1 VIAGSLLTEFYLREG
16 LRETPEWRALDA
28 AQVAQEAD
36 ALRALWQAL
45 AAMARP
51 NEATTEQAFIRPV
64 FDRLGWHHLPQQAAG
79 GGRRDIPDALLFT
92 TGASRDQAAAIP
104 APGDRYRLA
113 AVVVENEA
121 RDTPL
126 DRGSGKGGTP
136 ASQILRYLALAEPA
150 SGGAVRWGLLT
161 NGRIWRLYYHGARS
175 RAEGFV
181 GFNLPALLDGA
192 AEGEAGALDLFRAFL
207 LLFRRD
213 AHDRTGPGGL
223 SFLDAALAEG
233 RRYEQRITAA
243 LSEAVFDRVFPRL
256 VAALAQADPQA
267 RPADPR
273 WRAEARE
280 AALILLY
287 RLLFILYAEDRDLL
301 PVRHAGYAA
310 YALRRL
316 RLQAAEARDQ
326 ARPLSTTLTRWWDD
340 LAALCRA
347 IDAGDASLGLPPYNG
362 GLFSASAA
370 PLLARAR
377 LADATM
383 GELLDDLSRE
393 GEGTARR
400 LINFRDLSVQH
411 LGSIYE
417 RLLEFDVVAEGGG
430 VGVRLNAFARKNTG
444 SYYTPEEL
452 VRLIIRRAVGPLLD
466 ERRAAFREAAERLA
480 SDRRPKEQ
488 RLAELRRLDPAEAFL
503 SLRVL
508 DPAMGSGHFL
518 VSLVDWLT
526 DETLAAQQE
535 AAALTPWGE
544 YASPLSAKIEAIRGH
559 IREQARAHGWEVR
572 DEHLDDRHLVRR
584 IVLKRVIY
592 GADLN
597 PMAVE
602 LAKLSLWL
610 HSFTVGAPLSF
621 LDHHL
626 RAGDSLFGEFVHQA
640 EERIRARGSLLIG
653 QAVVQAR
660 QAARGMTMIE
670 ELTDAD
676 IAEVRQSAAT
686 FGGVEE
692 ATRPLSRFLDFI
704 HATRWLEPDLGQM
717 ERQTLDYLLDGE
729 LGDPVKVI
737 AEGKAERGPKG
748 TQAMAERLMAKA
760 RGLAEERRFQHW
772 EVAFPGVWED
782 WESSRPRGGFD
793 AVIGNPPWDKV
804 EVDDASWFRAHAPE
818 FARRETVPKREI
830 RAAITRAAHARSI
843 LWREFCAAR
852 DRMHRAIQVARSNG
866 AFPFTSAGRADL
878 FALFVERG
886 IRLLR
891 PGGRLGL
898 LVPTGLVADR
908 RTAPFF
914 VHLATTGRVI
924 DILDF
929 ENRLGPIRAEARRTT
944 PTSARGQRAPRRM
957 AVRSARA
964 RRDAFFPDVHK
975 SFKFAAFVAAADER
989 SDATMSCAFF
999 LSAEDIDRLPERLLS
1014 IRAADFAAVNPNTG
1028 TAATFRHQR
1037 DADITID
1044 LHRRFPIVQRTDGRT
1059 APAWPIDYSQM
1070 FNMRTD
1076 RGNGTL
1082 RKSEELDAAGFYRVA
1097 GGFWRRAE
1105 IEYVPLLVGRMIHH
1119 YDHRFAAVEES
1130 EDAEENDAVGVL
1142 TTPQQHSDP
1151 HHAPDPQFW
1160 VPREQVP
1167 AFGGLGWLLAYRDI
1181 ARTTDA
1187 RTAIATVIPRYGAG
1201 HTLPVLPPN
1210 LPASPGADAPPLLRA
1225 AYESEVARAVAAYR
1239 RAAPLVLANF
1249 NSLALDFVARQ
1260 KVQTTHLSFFI
1271 VQQLPVIPLDAF
1283 ARQIGTTTAETMIR
1297 DHVLRLSYTAHD
1309 LKAFAEDLGY
1319 HGPPFPWDAEER
1331 LHLRAR
1337 LDALFFLLYGL
1348 DRDAAD
1354 YILGTFPIVREEEE
1368 RQFAGRF
1375 RSRDLILGYMAAFA
1389 AGDAESRIAA

>member
-1 VIAGSLLTEFYLREG
+1 MIAGSLLTEFFLREG

-28 AQVAQEAD
+28 PQVAQEAD
-36 ALRALWQAL
+36 ALRALWTAL
-45 AAMARP
+45 AAMAKP

-64 FDRLGWHHLPQQAAG
+64 LDRLGWHHLPQQAAG

-92 TGASRDQAAAIP
+92 TAVNRDQAAAIP

-161 NGRIWRLYYHGARS
+161 NGRTWRLYFHGARS

-181 GFNLPALLDGA
+181 GFDLPALLDGA
-192 AEGEAGALDLFRAFL
+192 AQGEAGALDLFRAFL
-207 LLFRRD
+207 LLFRRE
-213 AHDRTGPGGL
+213 AHEPTGPGGL
-223 SFLDAALAEG
+223 TFLDAALAEG

-256 VAALAQADPQA
+256 VAALAEADPQA

-273 WRAEARE
+273 WRAEARQ

-301 PVRHAGYAA
+301 PVRHPGYAA

-316 RLQAAEARDQ
+316 RTQAAEARDQ
-326 ARPLSTTLTRWWDD
+326 ARPLSATLTRWWDD

-370 PLLARAR
+370 PLLLRAR
-377 LADATM
+377 LPDATM

-393 GEGTARR
+393 GEAGARR
-400 LINFRDLSVQH
+400 LINFRDLSVQQ

-417 RLLEFDVVAEGGG
+417 RLLEFDVVPEGAG

-466 ERRAAFREAAERLA
+466 ERRAAFRDAALRLA
-480 SDRRPKEQ
+480 ADRRPKEQ
-488 RLAELRRLDPAEAFL
+488 RLADLRRLDPAEAFL

-535 AAALTPWGE
+535 AAALVPWGD
-544 YASPLSAKIEAIRGH
+544 YASPLSAKIETIRGH
-559 IREQARAHGWEVR
+559 IRDQAQANGWEVR

-592 GADLN
+592 GTDLN

-626 RAGDSLFGEFVHQA
+626 RTGDSLFGEFVHQA
-640 EERIRARGSLLIG
+640 EERIRQRGALLIG

-676 IAEVRQSAAT
+676 IAEVRESAIA

-717 ERQTLDYLLDGE
+717 ERQTLDYLLDGV

-737 AEGKAERGPKG
+737 NEGRAERGPKG
-748 TQAMAERLMAKA
+748 AQTMAERVMAKA
-760 RGLAEERRFQHW
+760 RALAEERRFHHW

-793 AVIGNPPWDKV
+793 AVIGNPPWDRMKLQEV
-804 EVDDASWFRAHAPE
+804 EWFAARAPE
-818 FARRETVPKREI
+818 VARQQ
-830 RAAITRAAHARSI
+830 RAADRKRMVAAIRQRGGDLATDYERAAWTA
-843 LWREFCAAR
+843 EAAAR
-852 DRMHRAIQVARSNG
+852 VARACG
-866 AFPFTSAGRADL
+866 AYPLLSGGDANL
-878 FALFVERG
+878 YALFVERALRLVKPSG
-886 IRLLR
+886 IV
-891 PGGRLGL
+891 GL
-898 LVPTGLVADR
+898 LVPSGIAADKG
-908 RTAPFF
+908 AAAFF
-914 VHLATTGRVI
+914 RSVATTGR
-924 DILDF
+924 LGALFDF
-929 ENRLGPIRAEARRTT
+929 ENRRTRLGLDP
-944 PTSARGQRAPRRM
+944 
-957 AVRSARA
+957 
-964 RRDAFFPDVHK
+964 FFPDVD
-975 SFKFAAFVAAADER
+975 SRFKFSAIVIGGEERRFASAA
-989 SDATMSCAFF
+989 CAFF
-999 LSAEDIDRLPERLLS
+999 AQSAEEAEASALALTP
-1014 IRAADFAAVNPNTG
+1014 ADFAAVNPNTG
-1028 TAATFRHQR
+1028 TAPVFRSGR
-1037 DADITID
+1037 DAEITLGVYARVPVLVD
-1044 LHRRFPIVQRTDGRT
+1044 HRKTPPARVWPVRYATMFHMTNDSDKFRTE
-1059 APAWPIDYSQM
+1059 A
-1070 FNMRTD
+1070 
-1076 RGNGTL
+1076 
-1082 RKSEELDAAGFYRVA
+1082 ELVKAGAYRVA
-1097 GGFWRRAE
+1097 PNRWKKGDQEWA
-1105 IEYVPLLVGRMIHH
+1105 PLYEGKMVQAF
-1119 YDHRFAAVEES
+1119 DHRAASVVVNPQNLNRPAQPEPATEE
-1130 EDAEENDAVGVL
+1130 
-1142 TTPQQHSDP
+1142 QHADP
-1151 HHAPDPQFW
+1151 NWLPNPQFW
-1160 VPREQVP
+1160 VATSDIDWPEGPRWALGFKDITSPTNARTVIAAAVP
-1167 AFGGLGWLLAYRDI
+1167 FAAFGNTKPLLLPDLPEEPRQTGPARERWRAECDAILATYRRGAPLLLANLN
-1181 ARTTDA
+1181 A
-1187 RTAIATVIPRYGAG
+1187 
-1201 HTLPVLPPN
+1201 LP
-1210 LPASPGADAPPLLRA
+1210 
-1225 AYESEVARAVAAYR
+1225 
-1239 RAAPLVLANF
+1239 
-1249 NSLALDFVARQ
+1249 LDYIARQ
-1260 KVQTTHLSFFI
+1260 KVQGTHLNFYI
-1271 VQQLPVIPLDAF
+1271 VEQLPILPLDAY
-1283 ARQIGTTTAETMIR
+1283 ARPIGATTAEAIIR

-1309 LKAFAEDLGY
+1309 LAPFAEDLGH
-1319 HGPPFPWDAEER
+1319 HGPPFAWDAEER

-1389 AGDAESRIAA
+1389 AGDADSRIAA

>member
-1 VIAGSLLTEFYLREG
+1 MIAGSLLTEFYLREG

-28 AQVAQEAD
+28 AHVVREAD
-36 ALRALWQAL
+36 ALRGLWQPL

-79 GGRRDIPDALLFT
+79 GGHRDIPDALLFA
-92 TGASRDQAAAIP
+92 TGASRDQAAAIA

-126 DRGSGKGGTP
+126 DRGSGRGGTP

-161 NGRIWRLYYHGARS
+161 NGRFWRLYFHGARS
-175 RAEGFV
+175 RAEGFC
-181 GFNLPALLDGA
+181 GFDLPAILEGA
-192 AEGEAGALDLFRAFL
+192 ARGEGGALDLVRAFL

-213 AHDRTGPGGL
+213 AHERTGPGGL
-223 SFLDAALAEG
+223 TFLDAALAEG

-256 VAALAQADPQA
+256 VAALSEADPQA
-267 RPADPR
+267 RPADPS

-301 PVRHAGYAA
+301 PVRHAGYGA

-316 RLQAAEARDQ
+316 RTQAAEARDQ
-326 ARPLSTTLTRWWDD
+326 ARPLSASLTRWWDD
-340 LAALCRA
+340 LGALCRA
-347 IDAGDASLGLPPYNG
+347 IDTGDASLGLPPYNG
-362 GLFSASAA
+362 GLFAASAA

-377 LADATM
+377 LPDATM
-383 GELLDDLSRE
+383 GDLLDDLSRE
-393 GEGTARR
+393 GEGAARR
-400 LINFRDLSVQH
+400 LINFRDLSVQQ

-417 RLLEFDVVAEGGG
+417 RLLEFDVVAEGAG
-430 VGVRLNAFARKNTG
+430 VGVRLNAFARKNSG

-452 VRLIIRRAVGPLLD
+452 VRLIIRRAVGPLLE
-466 ERRAAFREAAERLA
+466 ERRTGFRDAALRLG
-480 SDRRPKEQ
+480 SDRRAKEQ
-488 RLAELRRLDPAEAFL
+488 RVADLRRLDPAEAFL

-535 AAALTPWGE
+535 AASLVPWGD

-559 IREQARAHGWEVR
+559 IRAQARANGWEVR

-626 RAGDSLFGEFVHQA
+626 RTGDSLFGEFVHQA
-640 EERIRARGSLLIG
+640 EARIRARGSLLIG

-670 ELTDAD
+670 DLTDAD
-676 IAEVRQSAAT
+676 IAEVRESATT

-717 ERQTLDYLLDGE
+717 ERQTLDYLLDGV
-729 LGDPVKVI
+729 LGDPVKII
-737 AEGKAERGPKG
+737 AEGKTERGPQG
-748 TQAMAERLMAKA
+748 TQAMAGRVMAQA
-760 RGLAEERRFQHW
+760 RALAEERRFQHW

-793 AVIGNPPWDKV
+793 AVIGNPPWDRIKHQEV
-804 EVDDASWFRAHAPE
+804 EWFAARAPE
-818 FARRETVPKREI
+818 VARQQ
-830 RAAITRAAHARSI
+830 RAADRKAMVAALRKKGGDLAAEYERAAWTA
-843 LWREFCAAR
+843 EAAAR
-852 DRMHRAIQVARSNG
+852 VARACG
-866 AFPFTSAGRADL
+866 AFPLLSGGDANL
-878 FALFVERG
+878 YALFVERSLRLVKPTG
-886 IRLLR
+886 IV
-891 PGGRLGL
+891 GL
-898 LVPTGLVADR
+898 LVPSGIAADKGA
-908 RTAPFF
+908 APFF
-914 VHLATTGRVI
+914 RSVATTGRLGAL
-924 DILDF
+924 LDF
-929 ENRLGPIRAEARRTT
+929 ENRRTRLGLDP
-944 PTSARGQRAPRRM
+944 
-957 AVRSARA
+957 
-964 RRDAFFPDVHK
+964 FFPDVD
-975 SFKFAAFVAAADER
+975 SRFKFAALIAGGEERRFEAAA
-989 SDATMSCAFF
+989 CAFF
-999 LSAEDIDRLPERLLS
+999 AQSAAEAESSGLALTPQ
-1014 IRAADFAAVNPNTG
+1014 DFAAVNPNTG
-1028 TAATFRHQR
+1028 TAPVFRGAR
-1037 DADITID
+1037 DAEITLAIYRRVPVLVD
-1044 LHRRFPIVQRTDGRT
+1044 HRPTPPARVWPARYATMFHMTNDSAKFRTE
-1059 APAWPIDYSQM
+1059 A
-1070 FNMRTD
+1070 
-1076 RGNGTL
+1076 
-1082 RKSEELDAAGFYRVA
+1082 ELVAAGAYRIA
-1097 GGFWRRAE
+1097 PNRWKKAAAE
-1105 IEYVPLLVGRMIHH
+1105 WVPLLVGRSIHIF
-1119 YDHRFAAVEES
+1119 DHRAAAVVENPES
-1130 EDAEENDAVGVL
+1130 IHNPFSSEPTTEAQHEDPAHC
-1142 TTPQQHSDP
+1142 PR
-1151 HHAPDPQFW
+1151 PQFW
-1160 VPREQVP
+1160 VETSEIPWP
-1167 AFGGLGWLLAYRDI
+1167 AGLGWALAFRDI
-1181 ARTTDA
+1181 ARPTDV
-1187 RTAIATVIPRYGAG
+1187 RTVIAAAVPFAAFGNK
-1201 HTLPVLPPN
+1201 L
-1210 LPASPGADAPPLLRA
+1210 PLLLPLLPEETRQGGAARDHWRA
-1225 AYESEVARAVAAYR
+1225 ACDAILATYR
-1239 RAAPLVLANF
+1239 RGAPLLLANL
-1249 NSLALDFVARQ
+1249 NALPLDYIARQ
-1260 KVQTTHLSFFI
+1260 KVQGTNLNFYI
-1271 VQQLPVIPLDAF
+1271 VEQLPILPLAAF
-1283 ARQIGTTTAETMIR
+1283 ARPIGATTAEAMVR

-1309 LKAFAEDLGY
+1309 LKPFADDLG
-1319 HGPPFPWDAEER
+1319 HQGPPFAWDAEER

-1348 DRDAAD
+1348 DRDAAG

-1368 RQFAGRF
+1368 RRFAGRF

-1389 AGDAESRIAA
+1389 AGDPDSRIAA

>member
-92 TGASRDQAAAIP
+92 TGASRDQAAAIS

-161 NGRIWRLYYHGARS
+161 NGRIWRLYFHGARS

-181 GFNLPALLDGA
+181 GFDLPALLDGA
-192 AEGEAGALDLFRAFL
+192 AQGEAGALDLFRAFL

-223 SFLDAALAEG
+223 TFLDAALAEG

-256 VAALAQADPQA
+256 VAALAEADPQA
-267 RPADPR
+267 KPADPR

-301 PVRHAGYAA
+301 PVRHAGYGA

-316 RLQAAEARDQ
+316 RGQAAEARDQ
-326 ARPLSTTLTRWWDD
+326 ARPLSATLTRWWDD

-377 LADATM
+377 LPDATM

-417 RLLEFDVVAEGGG
+417 RLLEFDVVAEGAG
-430 VGVRLNAFARKNTG
+430 VGVRLNAFARKNSG

-466 ERRAAFREAAERLA
+466 ERRAAFRDAAERLA
-480 SDRRPKEQ
+480 SDRRAKEQ
-488 RLAELRRLDPAEAFL
+488 RLADLRRLDPAEAFL
-503 SLRVL
+503 GLRVL

-559 IREQARAHGWEVR
+559 IRAQAQANGWEVR

-676 IAEVRQSAAT
+676 IAEVRESATT

-717 ERQTLDYLLDGE
+717 ERQTLDYLLDGV

-748 TQAMAERLMAKA
+748 TQTMAERVMVKA
-760 RGLAEERRFQHW
+760 RALAEERRFQHW

-793 AVIGNPPWDKV
+793 AVIGNPPWDLIQIEEV
-804 EVDDASWFRAHAPE
+804 EWFAARVPE
-818 FARRETVPKREI
+818 IARQ
-830 RAAITRAAHARSI
+830 TRAAERKRMVAALQRRRDPVADDYAR
-843 LWREFCAAR
+843 FANFAQAASR
-852 DRMHRAIQVARSNG
+852 VASASG
-866 AFPFTSAGRADL
+866 AFPLLSGRKANL
-878 FALFVERG
+878 YGLFVERALRLVKPTG
-886 IRLLR
+886 IV
-891 PGGRLGL
+891 GL
-898 LVPTGLVADR
+898 LVPSGIAADKGA
-908 RTAPFF
+908 APFF
-914 VHLATTGRVI
+914 RSVATTGR
-924 DILDF
+924 LGALFDF
-929 ENRLGPIRAEARRTT
+929 ENRRTRAGLD
-944 PTSARGQRAPRRM
+944 P
-957 AVRSARA
+957 
-964 RRDAFFPDVHK
+964 FFPDVD
-975 SFKFAAFVAAADER
+975 SRFKFAALIVAGEGRRFDAAA
-989 SDATMSCAFF
+989 CAFF
-999 LSAEDIDRLPERLLS
+999 AQSAEEAEASGLALTPQ
-1014 IRAADFAAVNPNTG
+1014 DFAAVNPNTG
-1028 TAATFRHQR
+1028 TAPVFRGAR
-1037 DADITID
+1037 DAEIT
-1044 LHRRFPIVQRTDGRT
+1044 LSVYRRVPVLVDQRPTPPVRVWPVRFLQMLNMTTDSNLFR
-1059 APAWPIDYSQM
+1059 
-1070 FNMRTD
+1070 RE
-1076 RGNGTL
+1076 
-1082 RKSEELDAAGFYRVA
+1082 EELTRAGAYRVA
-1097 GGFWRRAE
+1097 PSRWKKAATE
-1105 IEYVPLLVGRMIHH
+1105 WAPLMVGRSIHIF
-1119 YDHRFAAVEES
+1119 DHRAAAVV
-1130 EDAEENDAVGVL
+1130 ENPTSVQN
-1142 TTPQQHSDP
+1142 PFSSDP
-1151 HHAPDPQFW
+1151 TTEAQHQDPAHCPRPQFW
-1160 VPREQVP
+1160 VETSEIPWP
-1167 AFGGLGWLLAYRDI
+1167 AGLGWALAFRDI
-1181 ARTTDA
+1181 ARPTDV
-1187 RTAIATVIPRYGAG
+1187 RTVI
-1201 HTLPVLPPN
+1201 
-1210 LPASPGADAPPLLRA
+1210 A
-1225 AYESEVARAVAAYR
+1225 AAVPFAAFGNKL
-1239 RAAPLVLANF
+1239 PLVLPLLPEEPRQGGAARDRWRAECDAILATYRRGAPLLLANL
-1249 NSLALDFVARQ
+1249 NALPLDYIARQ
-1260 KVQTTHLSFFI
+1260 KVQ
-1271 VQQLPVIPLDAF
+1271 
-1283 ARQIGTTTAETMIR
+1283 GTN
-1297 DHVLRLSYTAHD
+1297 LN
-1309 LKAFAEDLGY
+1309 F
-1319 HGPPFPWDAEER
+1319 
-1331 LHLRAR
+1331 
-1337 LDALFFLLYGL
+1337 
-1348 DRDAAD
+1348 
-1354 YILGTFPIVREEEE
+1354 
-1368 RQFAGRF
+1368 
-1375 RSRDLILGYMAAFA
+1375 
-1389 AGDAESRIAA
+1389 

>member
-1 VIAGSLLTEFYLREG
+1 MIAGSLLTEFFLRDG

-36 ALRALWQAL
+36 GLRGRWQAL
-45 AAMARP
+45 AAMAKP
-51 NEATTEQAFIRPV
+51 NEATTEQDFIRPV
-64 FDRLGWHHLPQQAAG
+64 FDRLGWHHLPQQPAG
-79 GGRRDIPDALLFT
+79 GGRRDIPDALLFGT
-92 TGASRDQAAAIP
+92 ATHRDEAAAIA

-161 NGRIWRLYYHGARS
+161 NGRIWRLYFHGARS

-181 GFNLPALLDGA
+181 GFDLPALLDGA
-192 AEGEAGALDLFRAFL
+192 AKGDAGALDLFRAFL
-207 LLFRRD
+207 LLFRRE
-213 AHDRTGPGGL
+213 AHERTGPGGL
-223 SFLDAALAEG
+223 TFLDAALAEG

-256 VAALAQADPQA
+256 VAALAKADPKA
-267 RPADPR
+267 RPADAE

-316 RLQAAEARDQ
+316 RGQAAEARDHT
-326 ARPLSTTLTRWWDD
+326 RPLSATLTRWWDD
-340 LAALCRA
+340 LAALCQA

-377 LADATM
+377 LPDATM

-400 LINFRDLSVQH
+400 LINFRDLSVQQ

-417 RLLEFDVVAEGGG
+417 RLLEFDVVPEGAG
-430 VGVRLNAFARKNTG
+430 VDVRLNAFARKNSG

-535 AAALTPWGE
+535 AAALVPWGD

-559 IREQARAHGWEVR
+559 IRTQAEANGWELR

-626 RAGDSLFGEFVHQA
+626 RTGDSLFGEFVHQA
-640 EERIRARGSLLIG
+640 EERIRERGSLLIG

-660 QAARGMTMIE
+660 LAARGMTMIE

-676 IAEVRQSAAT
+676 IAEVRESATA

-717 ERQTLDYLLDGE
+717 ERQTLGYLLDGV

-737 AEGKAERGPKG
+737 NDGKAERGPEG
-748 TQAMAERLMAKA
+748 TRAMAARLMAKA
-760 RGLAEERRFQHW
+760 RALAEERRFQHW

-793 AVIGNPPWDKV
+793 AVIGNPPWDRIKLQEV
-804 EVDDASWFRAHAPE
+804 EWFAARAPDV
-818 FARRETVPKREI
+818 ARQQ
-830 RAAITRAAHARSI
+830 RAADRKKMVAALRRKGGDLATDYQRAAWTA
-843 LWREFCAAR
+843 EAAAR
-852 DRMHRAIQVARSNG
+852 VARACG
-866 AFPFTSAGRADL
+866 AFPLLSGGDANL
-878 FALFVERG
+878 YALFVERALRLVKPAG
-886 IRLLR
+886 IV
-891 PGGRLGL
+891 GL
-898 LVPTGLVADR
+898 LVPSGIAADKGA
-908 RTAPFF
+908 APFF
-914 VHLATTGRVI
+914 RSVATTGR
-924 DILDF
+924 LGALFDF
-929 ENRLGPIRAEARRTT
+929 ENRRTRAGLE
-944 PTSARGQRAPRRM
+944 P
-957 AVRSARA
+957 
-964 RRDAFFPDVHK
+964 FFPDVD
-975 SFKFAAFVAAADER
+975 SRFKFAALIAGGEGRRFDAAA
-989 SDATMSCAFF
+989 CAFF
-999 LSAEDIDRLPERLLS
+999 AQSAEEAEASGLKLTPQ
-1014 IRAADFAAVNPNTG
+1014 DFAAVNPNTG
-1028 TAATFRHQR
+1028 TAPVFRGRR
-1037 DADITID
+1037 DAKITLGVYRRVPVLVD
-1044 LHRRFPIVQRTDGRT
+1044 HRSTPPARVWPVRYATMFHMTNDSDKFRTEAEIVR
-1059 APAWPIDYSQM
+1059 
-1070 FNMRTD
+1070 
-1076 RGNGTL
+1076 
-1082 RKSEELDAAGFYRVA
+1082 AGAYRVA
-1097 GGFWRRAE
+1097 PNRWKKGAAE
-1105 IEYVPLLVGRMIHH
+1105 WVPLMVGRSIHIF
-1119 YDHRFAAVEES
+1119 DHRAAAVVENPDSIHNPFSS
-1130 EDAEENDAVGVL
+1130 EP
-1142 TTPQQHSDP
+1142 TTEAQHQDP
-1151 HHAPDPQFW
+1151 AHCPRPQFW
-1160 VPREQVP
+1160 VETSDIPWP
-1167 AFGGLGWLLAYRDI
+1167 AGLGWALAFRDI
-1181 ARTTDA
+1181 ARPTDV
-1187 RTAIATVIPRYGAG
+1187 RTVIAAAVPFAAFGNK
-1201 HTLPVLPPN
+1201 L
-1210 LPASPGADAPPLLRA
+1210 PLLLPLLPD
-1225 AYESEVARAVAAYR
+1225 EPKHTGPARERWGAECDAILANYR
-1239 RAAPLVLANF
+1239 RGAPLLLANLA
-1249 NSLALDFVARQ
+1249 SLPLDYIARQ
-1260 KVQTTHLSFFI
+1260 KVQGANLNFYI
-1271 VQQLPVIPLDAF
+1271 IEQLPILPFDAC
-1283 ARQIGTTTAETMIR
+1283 ARPIGTTTAEAIIR

-1309 LKAFAEDLGY
+1309 LKPFAEDLG
-1319 HGPPFPWDAEER
+1319 HQGAPFAWDAEER

-1354 YILGTFPIVREEEE
+1354 FILGTFPIVREEEE
-1368 RQFAGRF
+1368 RQFGGRF
-1375 RSRDLILGYMAAFA
+1375 RSRDLILGYMAAFS
-1389 AGDAESRIAA
+1389 AGDADSRIAA

>member
-1 VIAGSLLTEFYLREG
+1 MIAGSLLTEFYLRAG
-16 LRETPEWRALDA
+16 LRETPEWRALDT

-36 ALRALWQAL
+36 ALRTLWQAL

-92 TGASRDQAAAIP
+92 TGASRDQAAAIA

-161 NGRIWRLYYHGARS
+161 NGRTWRLYFHGARS

-181 GFNLPALLDGA
+181 GFDLPALLDGA
-192 AEGEAGALDLFRAFL
+192 AKGDAGALDLFRAFL
-207 LLFRRD
+207 LLFRRE
-213 AHDRTGPGGL
+213 AHERTGPGGL
-223 SFLDAALAEG
+223 TFLDAALAEG

-256 VAALAQADPQA
+256 VAALAEADPQA
-267 RPADPR
+267 KPADPR

-301 PVRHAGYAA
+301 PVRHAGYGD

-316 RLQAAEARDQ
+316 RGQAAEARDQ
-326 ARPLSTTLTRWWDD
+326 ARPLSATLTRWWDD

-370 PLLARAR
+370 PLLMRAR
-377 LADATM
+377 LPDATM

-400 LINFRDLSVQH
+400 LINFRDLSVQQ

-417 RLLEFDVVAEGGG
+417 RLLEFDVVPEGAGLGAG
-430 VGVRLNAFARKNTG
+430 VGVRLNAFARKNSG

-466 ERRAAFREAAERLA
+466 ERRAAFRDAAERLA
-480 SDRRPKEQ
+480 SDRRAKEQ
-488 RLAELRRLDPAEAFL
+488 RVADLRRLDPAEAFL
-503 SLRVL
+503 GLRVL

-535 AAALTPWGE
+535 AAALVPWGD

-559 IREQARAHGWEVR
+559 IRAQAQANGWEVR

-626 RAGDSLFGEFVHQA
+626 RTGDSLFGEFVHQA

-676 IAEVRQSAAT
+676 IAEVRESATA

-717 ERQTLDYLLDGE
+717 ERQTLDYLLDGV

-737 AEGKAERGPKG
+737 SEGKAERGPKG
-748 TQAMAERLMAKA
+748 TQSMAERVMAKA
-760 RGLAEERRFQHW
+760 RALAEERRFQHW

-793 AVIGNPPWDKV
+793 AVIGNPPWDRIKLQEV
-804 EVDDASWFRAHAPE
+804 EWFAARAPE
-818 FARRETVPKREI
+818 VARQQ
-830 RAAITRAAHARSI
+830 RAADRKKMVAALRRKGGDLATDYERAAWTA
-843 LWREFCAAR
+843 EAAAR
-852 DRMHRAIQVARSNG
+852 VARACG
-866 AFPFTSAGRADL
+866 AFPLLSGGDANL
-878 FALFVERG
+878 YALFVERALRLVKPAG
-886 IRLLR
+886 IV
-891 PGGRLGL
+891 GL
-898 LVPTGLVADR
+898 LVPSGIAADKGA
-908 RTAPFF
+908 APFF
-914 VHLATTGRVI
+914 RSVATTGR
-924 DILDF
+924 LGALFDF
-929 ENRLGPIRAEARRTT
+929 ENRRTRAGLD
-944 PTSARGQRAPRRM
+944 P
-957 AVRSARA
+957 
-964 RRDAFFPDVHK
+964 FFPDVD
-975 SFKFAAFVAAADER
+975 SRFKFAALIAGGEARRFDAAA
-989 SDATMSCAFF
+989 CAFF
-999 LSAEDIDRLPERLLS
+999 AQSAEEAEASGLALTPQ
-1014 IRAADFAAVNPNTG
+1014 DFAAVNPNTG
-1028 TAATFRHQR
+1028 TAPVFRGTR
-1037 DADITID
+1037 DAEITLAVYRRVPVLVD
-1044 LHRRFPIVQRTDGRT
+1044 HRSTPPARVWPVRYVRMFDMTNDSDKFRTEAEIV
-1059 APAWPIDYSQM
+1059 
-1070 FNMRTD
+1070 
-1076 RGNGTL
+1076 
-1082 RKSEELDAAGFYRVA
+1082 KA
-1097 GGFWRRAE
+1097 GGYSVAPNRWKKAATE
-1105 IEYVPLLVGRMIHH
+1105 WAPLMVGRSIHIF
-1119 YDHRFAAVEES
+1119 DHRAAAVVENPDSIHNPFSS
-1130 EDAEENDAVGVL
+1130 EP
-1142 TTPQQHSDP
+1142 TTEAQHQDP
-1151 HHAPDPQFW
+1151 AHCPRPQFW
-1160 VPREQVP
+1160 VETSEIPWP
-1167 AFGGLGWLLAYRDI
+1167 AGFGWALAFRDI
-1181 ARTTDA
+1181 ARPTDV
-1187 RTAIATVIPRYGAG
+1187 RTVIAAAVPFAAFGN
-1201 HTLPVLPPN
+1201 TLPL
-1210 LPASPGADAPPLLRA
+1210 LLPLLPDEPKQTGPARERWRA
-1225 AYESEVARAVAAYR
+1225 ECDAILAAYR
-1239 RAAPLVLANF
+1239 RGAPLLLAN
-1249 NSLALDFVARQ
+1249 LAALPLDYIARQ
-1260 KVQTTHLSFFI
+1260 KVQSTHLNFYT
-1271 VQQLPVIPLDAF
+1271 VEQLPILPLDAF
-1283 ARQIGTTTAETMIR
+1283 ARAIGATTAEAIIR
-1297 DHVLRLSYTAHD
+1297 DHVLRLSFTAHD
-1309 LKAFAEDLGY
+1309 LKPFAEDLG
-1319 HGPPFPWDAEER
+1319 HQGAPFAWDAEER

-1348 DRDAAD
+1348 DRDAAG

-1375 RSRDLILGYMAAFA
+1375 RSRDLILGYMAAFS
-1389 AGDAESRIAA
+1389 AGDADSRIAA

>member
-1 VIAGSLLTEFYLREG
+1 VIAGSLLSEFYLREG

-36 ALRALWQAL
+36 ALRTLWQAL
-45 AAMARP
+45 AAMAKP

-92 TGASRDQAAAIP
+92 SQASRDQAAALRDP
-104 APGDRYRLA
+104 TDRYRLA

-181 GFNLPALLDGA
+181 GFDLPALLDGA

-223 SFLDAALAEG
+223 TFLDAALAEG

-267 RPADPR
+267 KPADPR

-301 PVRHAGYAA
+301 PVRHPGYAA

-316 RLQAAEARDQ
+316 RTQAAEARDE
-326 ARPLSTTLTRWWDD
+326 ARPLSATLTRWWDD

-362 GLFSASAA
+362 GLFAANAA

-377 LADATM
+377 LPDATM
-383 GELLDDLSRE
+383 AELLDDLSRE

-417 RLLEFDVVAEGGG
+417 RLLEFDVVAEGGS

-480 SDRRPKEQ
+480 SDRRAKEQ
-488 RLAELRRLDPAEAFL
+488 RLADLRRLDPAEAFL

-535 AAALTPWGE
+535 AAALVPWGE

-559 IREQARAHGWEVR
+559 IRAQAQANGWEVR

-626 RAGDSLFGEFVHQA
+626 RTGDSLFGEFVHQA
-640 EERIRARGSLLIG
+640 EERIRTRGALLIG

-704 HATRWLEPDLGQM
+704 HATRWLEPDLTDS
-717 ERQTLDYLLDGE
+717 ERKALDYLLDGV
-729 LGDPVKVI
+729 LGDPVRI
-737 AEGKAERGPKG
+737 AAGEAPAGGPPG
-748 TQAMAERLMAKA
+748 TRQSAERLLAKA
-760 RGLAEERRFQHW
+760 RALAEERRFQHW

-793 AVIGNPPWDKV
+793 AVIGNPPWDRIKLQEV
-804 EVDDASWFRAHAPE
+804 EWFAARAPE
-818 FARRETVPKREI
+818 VAKQQ
-830 RAAITRAAHARSI
+830 RAADRKRMVAALRRKGGDLAADYDRAAWTA
-843 LWREFCAAR
+843 EAAAR
-852 DRMHRAIQVARSNG
+852 VARACG
-866 AFPFTSAGRADL
+866 AFPLLSGGDANL
-878 FALFVERG
+878 YALFVERALRLVKPEG
-886 IRLLR
+886 IV
-891 PGGRLGL
+891 GL
-898 LVPTGLVADR
+898 LVPSGIAADKG
-908 RTAPFF
+908 AAAFF
-914 VHLATTGRVI
+914 RSVATTGR
-924 DILDF
+924 LGALFDF
-929 ENRLGPIRAEARRTT
+929 ENRRTRVGLE
-944 PTSARGQRAPRRM
+944 P
-957 AVRSARA
+957 
-964 RRDAFFPDVHK
+964 FFPDVD
-975 SFKFAAFVAAADER
+975 SRFKFSALIVGGEGRRFEAAA
-989 SDATMSCAFF
+989 CAFF
-999 LSAEDIDRLPERLLS
+999 AQSAEEAEASGLRLTPQ
-1014 IRAADFAAVNPNTG
+1014 DFAAVNPNTG
-1028 TAATFRHQR
+1028 TAPVFRGTR
-1037 DADITID
+1037 DAEITLGVYRRVPVLVD
-1044 LHRRFPIVQRTDGRT
+1044 HRVSPPARVWPVRYVRMFDMTNDSDKFRTE
-1059 APAWPIDYSQM
+1059 A
-1070 FNMRTD
+1070 
-1076 RGNGTL
+1076 
-1082 RKSEELDAAGFYRVA
+1082 ELVASGAYRVA
-1097 GGFWRRAE
+1097 PNRWKKGKAE
-1105 IEYVPLLVGRMIHH
+1105 WVPLMVGRSIHIF
-1119 YDHRFAAVEES
+1119 DHRAAAVVENPENIHNPFSS
-1130 EDAEENDAVGVL
+1130 EP
-1142 TTPQQHSDP
+1142 TTEAQHQDP
-1151 HHAPDPQFW
+1151 AYCPRPQFW
-1160 VPREQVP
+1160 VETSEIPWP
-1167 AFGGLGWLLAYRDI
+1167 AGLGWALAFRDI
-1181 ARTTDA
+1181 ARPTDI
-1187 RTAIATVIPRYGAG
+1187 RTVIAAAVPFAAFGNK
-1201 HTLPVLPPN
+1201 L
-1210 LPASPGADAPPLLRA
+1210 PLLLPDLPEAPRQGGAVRDRWRA
-1225 AYESEVARAVAAYR
+1225 ECDAVLATFR
-1239 RAAPLVLANF
+1239 RGAPLLLANL
-1249 NSLALDFVARQ
+1249 NALPLDYIARQ
-1260 KVQTTHLSFFI
+1260 KVQGTTLNLYI
-1271 VQQLPVIPLDAF
+1271 VEQLPILPLDAF
-1283 ARQIGTTTAETMIR
+1283 ARRIGTTTAEAIVR

-1309 LKAFAEDLGY
+1309 LAPFAEDLG
-1319 HGPPFPWDAEER
+1319 HQGAPFAWDAEER

-1354 YILGTFPIVREEEE
+1354 HILGTFPIVREEEE
-1368 RQFAGRF
+1368 KRFGCF
-1375 RSRDLILGYMAAFA
+1375 RSRDLILGYMAAFS